1 MIRRRLRLAALWL
14 ALLMGGAQLSA
25 SEPEAWLL
33 TYGPGAEVWELFGHN
48 AIWLRDEERGLDHSF
63 SFGYFELDRPGFH
76 LDFARGIMLYFGA
89 AAPIERELAFY
100 RARDR
105 SIKAQRLA
113 LSSSQVNELHRLL
126 DEAIFPAPQYY
137 QYDYFFA
144 NCSTWLRDLLDQ
156 VLDGALRQTL
166 QSEPARLNFR
176 DHTRRLTA
184 HDFWLH
190 HGILALLGTEI
201 DQPRTAWEE
210 AFLPEALA
218 ESLDWQLVNEGPLVT
233 ETVWLHETDQ
243 FDPPRDATGRPLASA
258 ALGLAIAVALW
269 LASMT
274 RRGRAVRRRW
284 PSRLAA
290 TVLGLLGLAPVGM
303 WLFTGH
309 EATHNNLMVLI
320 LNPLWLLLWR
330 RPDAVGQAA
339 IRYLLAVLTLAGAV
353 ILFLPGLI
361 QDRPDQMLLLLPVA
375 LMLLMVDRRQA
386 ADKPSS

>member
-113 LSSSQVNELHRLL
+113 LSSSQVRELHRLL

-166 QSEPARLNFR
+166 QAEPARLNFR

-218 ESLDWQLVNEGPLVT
+218 ESLDRQLIHGNPLVT

-258 ALGLAIAVALW
+258 SLGLAIAMALW

-274 RRGRAVRRRW
+274 GKGRAVRRRW
-284 PSRLAA
+284 PSRLTA

-339 IRYLLAVLTLAGAV
+339 IRYLLAGLTLIGALLLA
-353 ILFLPGLI
+353 IPGLF
-361 QDRPDQMLLLLPVA
+361 QDRLDQVLLLLPVA
-375 LMLLMVDRRQA
+375 IVLLWLNQRLPVD
-386 ADKPSS
+386 